1 MQKYTT
7 LSEELNTLPKERQQS
22 LFESLQ
28 DRLGEASSS
37 NIDTLLADRV
47 VVDCEPE
54 LTPETIDRLRAKI
67 TAAK

>member
-28 DRLGEASSS
+28 DRLGEVSSS
-37 NIDTLLADRV
+37 DIDTILDDRV

-54 LTPETIDRLRAKI
+54 LTPEMIDRLRAKI

>member
-54 LTPETIDRLRAKI
+54 LTPEMIDRLRAKI